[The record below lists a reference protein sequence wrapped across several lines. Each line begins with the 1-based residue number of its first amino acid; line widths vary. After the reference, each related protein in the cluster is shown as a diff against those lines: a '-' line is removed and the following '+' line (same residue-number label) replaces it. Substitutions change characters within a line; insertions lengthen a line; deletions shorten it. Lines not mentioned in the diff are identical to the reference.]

1 MLSIQNVSLE
11 RYFEPVFRPVSFS
24 VAEGELLLLT
34 GDNGSGK
41 TTLIRILA
49 GVLQASEGE
58 VICEANENSVFV
70 FCNCFTQS

>member
-1 MLSIQNVSLE
+1 MLSIQNVGLE

-49 GVLQASEGE
+49 GVLQADDSG
-58 VICEANENSVFV
+58 ISFRR
-70 FCNCFTQS
+70 FLPQRMI